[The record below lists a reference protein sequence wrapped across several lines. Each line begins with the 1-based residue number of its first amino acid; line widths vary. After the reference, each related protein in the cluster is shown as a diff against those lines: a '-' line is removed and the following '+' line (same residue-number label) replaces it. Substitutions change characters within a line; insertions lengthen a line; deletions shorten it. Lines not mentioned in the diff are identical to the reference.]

1 MPDNERRHW
10 LRAQADLAK
19 LQPQQADAEV
29 ADAGAAG
36 NQPDLP
42 APAADASAPTLV
54 DPAVRRTTPRLP
66 IPALDVARVEPLL
79 LTTMQVTTLLGG
91 FVLTRASAFF
101 FRRDRRLFL
110 VTSRHVLFDGETA
123 HLPDAIEI
131 GIHTAAGDLARST
144 TVRLPLYADGR
155 GLWRQGEDA
164 GGDIDVAV
172 LEVRRD
178 LLPATAVLH
187 AFGPE
192 HLLSSLSAA
201 EVGLPLLLVGF
212 PLGFHD
218 TLHHLPV
225 ARHAII
231 ASSFGLRFQGQ
242 GCFLTDAR
250 AHRGSSGAPVV
261 MRAAAP
267 GVALPW
273 KLLGVH
279 SSRFDM
285 GGRDMAQDE
294 SLGLN
299 CAWYADILMT
309 LTG

>member
-1 MPDNERRHW
+1 MPDKERRQW
-10 LRAQADLAK
+10 LRDQADLAA
-19 LQPQQADAEV
+19 LQSQQGDADV
-29 ADAGAAG
+29 PNADAGDRQADV
-36 NQPDLP
+36 PVPVD
-42 APAADASAPTLV
+42 PAAATLV
-54 DPAVRRTTPRLP
+54 DPAVRRSTPRPP
-66 IPALDVARVEPLL
+66 IPALNIARVEPLL
-79 LTTMQVTTLLGG
+79 LTTMQITTLLGG
-91 FVLTRASAFF
+91 FVQTRASAFF

-110 VTSRHVLFDGETA
+110 VTSRHVLFDGDSG

-131 GIHTAAGDLARST
+131 SIHTAVGDLARSS

-155 GLWRQGEDA
+155 GLWRQGEDS

-172 LEVRRD
+172 LEVRSD
-178 LLPATAVLH
+178 LLPPTAVLH

-299 CAWYADILMT
+299 CAWYADILLT